1 MPDGMDWMTEEM
13 MKLPPYLGIALYG
26 DYCYNDYTDVLPT
39 ITVPVLVVSGDS
51 GIFPKSIEQG
61 EWISAQIPQSKFV
74 PFYEGGHLL
83 FWIEADKFNK
93 AVSEFA
99 AKL

>member
-1 MPDGMDWMTEEM
+1 M
-13 MKLPPYLGIALYG
+13 
-26 DYCYNDYTDVLPT
+26 LPT
-39 ITVPVLVVSGDS
+39 ITVPVLIVSGDS

-83 FWIEADKFNK
+83 FWIESDKFNK
-93 AVSEFA
+93 AVSEFT